1 MAKIGASS
9 EKINLLKITVQPR
22 KNILPQPEAKNLG
35 SQPQQHSLHQ
45 YQQQFPLSAPHAH

>member
-1 MAKIGASS
+1 MAKVGASS

-45 YQQQFPLSAPHAH
+45 YHNNNFL